1 MKNSLILTLVLAV
14 ISFTACGNKSGASSE
29 TADSSNVDSVKV
41 DSVEKTTFFVD
52 DDKAFVENFYTN
64 VVLSWGE
71 PGVDEKALEEAL
83 LKAITP
89 EIAKK
94 IKSQYGYYKVHLL
107 RSGAEDGPED
117 ESTVLSVESEGDR
130 WYAVKYSDMGL
141 ICTTRV
147 HLTGDIND
155 MRIDDYKPTD
165 LH

>member
-1 MKNSLILTLVLAV
+1 MKRCFYLLLVLAV

-41 DSVEKTTFFVD
+41 DSVEKTTFSVD

-71 PGVDEKALEEAL
+71 PGGDEKALEEAL

-94 IKSQYGYYKVHLL
+94 KLSLNMATTKSICCALEQKMDQKTSQRYCPLNQKVTVGMRLNIQTWGLYALL
-107 RSGAEDGPED
+107 AFILQV
-117 ESTVLSVESEGDR
+117 T
-130 WYAVKYSDMGL
+130 
-141 ICTTRV
+141 
-147 HLTGDIND
+147 
-155 MRIDDYKPTD
+155 
-165 LH
+165 